1 VKEFCCKKMSK
12 MRRVKPAVD
21 RLCNAGSVEQQASAL
36 RAVIDY
42 RDLAAARELAG
53 IDSTKEMAAAK

>member
-1 VKEFCCKKMSK
+1 MSK